1 MNTTCCDD
9 EQGQFAVLGHA
20 RIPESVVSSI
30 QATGTSNISSASH
43 TDSSTSAVAPATAS
57 QTTASTS
64 TSTSVSTPAS
74 TSLSASAAGLGQ
86 SAAKAFRTTTSTSTS
101 TSASTPAS
109 TSLSASAA
117 GLGQSAKIGIGVG
130 ISFGT
135 LLVTLLSFIAFRLY
149 RNSQS
154 NSPNLGVAAEAA
166 PEPENLEEDINTGL
180 QQRHELTDA
189 ENPKEMY
196 TLHNTHEVEAKLGAS
211 ELWNSRLD
219 G

>member
-1 MNTTCCDD
+1 MCLDVAVESVQLSNCSDGTVCPRTEKDTNTTCCDD
-9 EQGQFAVLGHA
+9 SQGQFAVLGHA

-30 QATGTSNISSASH
+30 RATGTSTASSAPH
-43 TDSSTSAVAPATAS
+43 TDSSTSSIAAATAS

-64 TSTSVSTPAS
+64 A
-74 TSLSASAAGLGQ
+74 
-86 SAAKAFRTTTSTSTS
+86 STSTS

-117 GLGQSAKIGIGVG
+117 GLGQSAKMGIGVG

-135 LLVTLLSFIAFRLY
+135 LLVALLSFIAFRLY

-154 NSPNLGVAAEAA
+154 NSPNLGRAEEAA
-166 PEPENLEEDINTGL
+166 PEPKNLEEKNVNTGL
-180 QQRHELTDA
+180 QQTHELTGA
-189 ENPKEMY
+189 ETPKEMY
-196 TLHNTHEVEAKLGAS
+196 TLHNTHEVEAKSGTS
-211 ELWNSRLD
+211 ELWNSGLD